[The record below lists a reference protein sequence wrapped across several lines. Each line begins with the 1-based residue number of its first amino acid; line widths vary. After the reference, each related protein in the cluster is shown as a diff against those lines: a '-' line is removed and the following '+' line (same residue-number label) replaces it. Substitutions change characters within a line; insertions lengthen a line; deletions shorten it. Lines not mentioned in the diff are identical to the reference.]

1 MNNSPSLV
9 VRDPGS
15 GSDLCQTC
23 GHPLSMHDAIGV
35 RWCAATTLGVGHRA
49 CMCSG
54 VVAEARVL
62 THY

>member
-1 MNNSPSLV
+1 MTSSPSPL

-15 GSDLCQTC
+15 GGDLCLTC
-23 GHPLSMHDAIGV
+23 GHPLSMHDSIGV
-35 RWCAATTLGVGHRA
+35 RWCAATTLRRSHRA
-49 CMCSG
+49 CICSG